1 MYINPIRTAQMNSY
15 KNFPDDLC
23 VNYIQYTLYSCPQLL
38 LACIVSVNKR
48 TCMLA
53 SFPGRLSLIFLTAYM
68 TFELPGGVGEGLVQ
82 LLHHQT
88 IRWT

>member
-15 KNFPDDLC
+15 KNFPDEDDLC
-23 VNYIQYTLYSCPQLL
+23 VNYIQYTLYSCLQLL

-53 SFPGRLSLIFLTAYM
+53 SFPGRLPLFSWQHTWPLNHPEIHTQRPPQYC
-68 TFELPGGVGEGLVQ
+68 
-82 LLHHQT
+82 
-88 IRWT
+88 